1 MEIGL
6 MPYIENEYSV
16 IRYFLF
22 SVGLVYDFFL
32 SVRYMYVIKLDIFV
46 LNEAISWYEYQL
58 HVGDL
63 LFSTNFLQLQT

>member
-1 MEIGL
+1 
-6 MPYIENEYSV
+6 
-16 IRYFLF
+16 
-22 SVGLVYDFFL
+22 
-32 SVRYMYVIKLDIFV
+32 MYVIKLDIFV